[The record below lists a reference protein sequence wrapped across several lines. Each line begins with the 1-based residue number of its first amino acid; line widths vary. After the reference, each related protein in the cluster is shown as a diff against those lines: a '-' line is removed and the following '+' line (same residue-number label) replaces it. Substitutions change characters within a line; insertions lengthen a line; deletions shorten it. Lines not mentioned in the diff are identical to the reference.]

1 MGSKGNRQQALNQ
14 AESGTL
20 QISSRAV
27 RGWVAAVM
35 KRQGGTALRVG
46 PLLLLTA
53 RLREKRMVAPPQ
65 LHLASPQQA
74 RQLRRAALYLEA
86 LGVLEK
92 AALRLEALGALEK
105 AALRLE
111 ALGVLEKAALR
122 LEALGEAAMGP
133 RMEAMQH
140 HQAAPLRARAA
151 GQGGAAVGMAALA
164 RGARMRGHLQVAAVA
179 RALSGRLKGAAWARA
194 AEVAA
199 AAQT

>member
-92 AALRLEALGALEK
+92 AALRLEALG
-105 AALRLE
+105 
-111 ALGVLEKAALR
+111 
-122 LEALGEAAMGP
+122 EAAMGP